1 MSWRELQ
8 ANGDRIAQEA
18 IEDMYS
24 HLARAVY
31 NIQYSFDPE
40 LFVIGGAISEREDF
54 VENITRH
61 LHAIFDKVGIARIR
75 PQVTRAE
82 FGNAAN
88 LIGAVYHF
96 LQQKR

>member
-1 MSWRELQ
+1 M
-8 ANGDRIAQEA
+8 
-18 IEDMYS
+18 
-24 HLARAVY
+24 
-31 NIQYSFDPE
+31 
-40 LFVIGGAISEREDF
+40 IGGAISEREDF

-61 LHAIFDKVGIARIR
+61 LHAILDKVGIARIR

-96 LQQKR
+96 LQQKQ